1 MGGGGKFSKFS
12 RKESESDFSNEK
24 WRRGGGG
31 GSKIERDVLKKGVL
45 LIFILTPP
53 DVIFLCVKCT
63 GVGFAYLLHFCQY
76 SWCFIRT

>member
-1 MGGGGKFSKFS
+1 MRGGGKFSKFS

-24 WRRGGGG
+24 WRRG